1 MELTEALG
9 TYDPAIVKAFCVSA
23 TLFLLYAVINLID
36 TSDYIKNYNILDVTS
51 TPRGRMIYAYLSGYF
66 MFILKVVLALVTLFV
81 LILIIRIAVATLIHI
96 FTAIKKKKQK
106 GGAGMMASSMV
117 EGTMGKVEEAVHSNV
132 LWFLA
137 FVTSKPFIIVFLV
150 IIPIFLF
157 FVLLAYS
164 RFYNPDHIKETTLD
178 KGPRIMGTHHSFLM
192 FLLSSLFGIA
202 FIYTVYLWFRA
213 AFAKK

>member
-1 MELTEALG
+1 MELTDALG
-9 TYDPAIVKAFCVSA
+9 TYDPTMVKAFFVSA
-23 TLFLLYAVINLID
+23 ILFLLYSVINLID
-36 TSDYIKNYNILDVTS
+36 TSSYIKDYNILDINS
-51 TPRGRMIYAYLSGYF
+51 TPRGRLVYAYMSGYF
-66 MFILKVVLALVTLFV
+66 MFILKAVLALVTLFV

-106 GGAGMMASSMV
+106 GGAGMIASSMV
-117 EGTMGKVEEAVHSNV
+117 EGTMGKVEEAVHSNIR
-132 LWFLA
+132 WFLA

-164 RFYNPDHIKETTLD
+164 RFYNPEHIKETSLD
-178 KGPRIMGTHHSFLM
+178 KAPRIMGTHHAFLM
-192 FLLSSLFGIA
+192 FLISSLFAIS

-213 AFAKK
+213 AFAK